1 MEDSNDLN
9 DELEKSRSRI
19 GERFGNHGELGKRTT
34 KRKACKSKFA
44 KWMWSERHKNRI
56 LEPVRKSYVKIDEQT
71 TPEIVPKQIEKV
83 QRGQMALS
91 NDEEE
96 QVSDQMPD
104 QQAVGQF

>member
-1 MEDSNDLN
+1 M
-9 DELEKSRSRI
+9 
-19 GERFGNHGELGKRTT
+19 G
-34 KRKACKSKFA
+34 
-44 KWMWSERHKNRI
+44 SERHKNRI

-96 QVSDQMPD
+96 QVSDRMPD
-104 QQAVGQF
+104 QQAVGQFSTIPQSAVQEQLKEVTQFERV